1 MWKNAIADGNIIYKE
16 WLFYVILNIDVFLQR
31 VYYAVYCCYLVNT
44 ILLFSM
50 KSFSFLIVQDLRMSL
65 HFVLEQYPLQ
75 HNHTESSNTKK

>member
-1 MWKNAIADGNIIYKE
+1 MWKNAIAAGNIIYKE

>member
-1 MWKNAIADGNIIYKE
+1 MWKNAIAAGKIIYKE
-16 WLFYVILNIDVFLQR
+16 LLFYVILNIDVFLQR

-50 KSFSFLIVQDLRMSL
+50 KSFSFLIGQDLRMSL
-65 HFVLEQYPLQ
+65 HFVLDQYPLQ